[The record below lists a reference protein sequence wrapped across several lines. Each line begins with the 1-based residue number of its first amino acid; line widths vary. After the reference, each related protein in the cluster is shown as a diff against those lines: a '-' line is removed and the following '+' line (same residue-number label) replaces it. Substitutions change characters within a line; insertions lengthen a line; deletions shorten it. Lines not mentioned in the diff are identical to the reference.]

1 MRGLASRPNTMIVLG
16 LAIATVALAA
26 RDPVWTDT
34 WVIVGVYVLIAL
46 STGISYGQ
54 AGILS
59 MSQGA
64 FAAIGGYAAAVS
76 TLRFK
81 FPPGVDLLIAA
92 VLPALLAYGLAR
104 LVTRLTPLAT
114 ALATLAL
121 GSVIEIALRNM
132 DDITGGYIGLAGI
145 PGIGMIDS
153 PLKYCV
159 LVWAMICVC
168 VLMYENLVNSPFGR
182 ALNVIR
188 HDRMRAQ
195 ADGVNVPQL
204 LSAAFAFSA
213 AMAGSAGWLYAHYIS
228 YISPNSLDTHTSI
241 SALLMTVVGGSGIIL
256 GPLAG
261 TVFLDVLVRHLPAQE
276 LQGMFYGGAL
286 ILILILA
293 PTGLLGLVPAL
304 LARLR
309 ANRGL
314 RGTTKA
320 TAAKPEAAR

>member
-1 MRGLASRPNTMIVLG
+1 
-16 LAIATVALAA
+16 
-26 RDPVWTDT
+26 
-34 WVIVGVYVLIAL
+34 
-46 STGISYGQ
+46 
-54 AGILS
+54 
-59 MSQGA
+59 
-64 FAAIGGYAAAVS
+64 
-76 TLRFK
+76 
-81 FPPGVDLLIAA
+81 
-92 VLPALLAYGLAR
+92 
-104 LVTRLTPLAT
+104 LTPLAT

-132 DDITGGYIGLAGI
+132 DNITGGYIGLAGI
-145 PGIGMIDS
+145 PGIGIIDT

-159 LVWAMICVC
+159 LVWVMICLC

-188 HDRMRAQ
+188 HDRTRAQ

-213 AMAGSAGWLYAHYIS
+213 AIAGSAGWIYAHYIS

-241 SALLMTVVGGSGIIL
+241 SALLMTVIGGSGIIL

-309 ANRGL
+309 AYRGP
-314 RGTTKA
+314 RGTAKA
-320 TAAKPEAAR
+320 ATVKPEVAQ

>member
-1 MRGLASRPNTMIVLG
+1 MRGLTSRPNTMIVLG
-16 LAIATVALAA
+16 LAIASVALAA

-64 FAAIGGYAAAVS
+64 FAAVGGYTAAVS

-81 FPPGVDLLIAA
+81 LPPGVDLLIAA
-92 VLPALLAYGLAR
+92 ALPALLAYGLAR
-104 LVTRLTPLAT
+104 VVTRLTALAT

-132 DDITGGYIGLAGI
+132 DNITGGYIGLAGI
-145 PGIGMIDS
+145 PGIGMIDT
-153 PLKYCV
+153 PLKYCA

-188 HDRMRAQ
+188 HDRVRAQ

-204 LSAAFAFSA
+204 LSAAFAF
-213 AMAGSAGWLYAHYIS
+213 
-228 YISPNSLDTHTSI
+228 D
-241 SALLMTVVGGSGIIL
+241 L
-256 GPLAG
+256 GPAHERDWR
-261 TVFLDVLVRHLPAQE
+261 FRYNP
-276 LQGMFYGGAL
+276 
-286 ILILILA
+286 
-293 PTGLLGLVPAL
+293 
-304 LARLR
+304 R
-309 ANRGL
+309 
-314 RGTTKA
+314 
-320 TAAKPEAAR
+320 TACRNCIP

>member
-1 MRGLASRPNTMIVLG
+1 MRAFTSRPNTMIVLG
-16 LAIATVALAA
+16 LAIASVAVAA
-26 RDPVWTDT
+26 RDPVWTDS
-34 WVIVGVYVLIAL
+34 WVIIGVFALIAL

-64 FAAIGGYAAAVS
+64 FAAIGGYTAAVS
-76 TLRFK
+76 TLRLRL
-81 FPPGVDLLIAA
+81 PPGVDLLIAVA
-92 VLPALLAYGLAR
+92 LPALLAYALAR
-104 LVTRLTPLAT
+104 VVTRLTALAT

-132 DDITGGYIGLAGI
+132 DSITGGYIGLAGI
-145 PGIGMIDS
+145 PGIGMIDT
-153 PLKYCV
+153 PLKYCA

-168 VLMYENLVNSPFGR
+168 VLIYENLVNSPFGR

-188 HDRMRAQ
+188 HNRMRAQ
-195 ADGVNVPQL
+195 ADGVDVPRL

-213 AMAGSAGWLYAHYIS
+213 AVAGSAGWLYAHYIS
-228 YISPNSLDTHTSI
+228 YISPNSLDSQTSI
-241 SALLMTVVGGSGIIL
+241 SALLMTVIGGPGIIL

-261 TVFLDVLVRHLPAQE
+261 TVFLDILVRHLPAQD

-293 PTGLLGLVPAL
+293 PTGLLGLVPPL
-304 LARLR
+304 WVKLR
-309 ANRGL
+309 AIFGPRSTA
-314 RGTTKA
+314 RTT
-320 TAAKPEAAR
+320 TAKPEAAQ

>member
-1 MRGLASRPNTMIVLG
+1 MRRFTSRPNTIIVLG
-16 LAIATVALAA
+16 LATVSVALAA
-26 RDPVWTDT
+26 RDPVWTDS

-46 STGISYGQ
+46 STGFSYGQ

-64 FAAIGGYAAAVS
+64 FAAIGGYIAAVS

-81 FPPGVDLLIAA
+81 LPPGIDLLMAA
-92 VLPALLAYGLAR
+92 ALPALLAYGLAR
-104 LVTRLTPLAT
+104 VVTRLTALAT

-132 DDITGGYIGLAGI
+132 DNITGGYIGLAGI
-145 PGIGMIDS
+145 PGIGIVDT

-159 LVWAMICVC
+159 LVWTMICVC

-188 HDRMRAQ
+188 HNRLRAQ
-195 ADGVNVPQL
+195 ADGVDVPRL

-228 YISPNSLDTHTSI
+228 YISPNSLDTQTSI
-241 SALLMTVVGGSGIIL
+241 SALLMTVIGGPGIIL

-293 PTGLLGLVPAL
+293 PTGLLGLVPPL
-304 LARLR
+304 LAKLC
-309 ANRGL
+309 ANRGF
-314 RGTTKA
+314 RRTTKPA
-320 TAAKPEAAR
+320 TVKPGAAQ

>member
-1 MRGLASRPNTMIVLG
+1 MKGLTRRPNTMIVLG
-16 LAIATVALAA
+16 LAIASVALVS

-64 FAAIGGYAAAVS
+64 FAAIGGYAAAVT
-76 TLRFK
+76 TLRFRL
-81 FPPGVDLLIAA
+81 PPGVDLLMAA
-92 VLPALLAYGLAR
+92 ALPALLAYGLAR

-132 DDITGGYIGLAGI
+132 DSITGGYIGLAGI
-145 PGIGMIDS
+145 PGIGFIDT
-153 PLKYCV
+153 PLKYCA
-159 LVWAMICVC
+159 LVWVMICLC
-168 VLMYENLVNSPFGR
+168 VFLYENLVNSPFGR

-188 HDRMRAQ
+188 HDRTRAQ
-195 ADGVNVPQL
+195 ADGVHVPQL

-213 AMAGSAGWLYAHYIS
+213 AIAGSAGWLYAHYIS

-241 SALLMTVVGGSGIIL
+241 SALLMTVIGGSGIIL

-293 PTGLLGLVPAL
+293 PTGLLGLVPAVW
-304 LARLR
+304 ARLR
-309 ANRGL
+309 GNRRL
-314 RGTTKA
+314 RGIGKA
-320 TAAKPEAAR
+320 ATVKPGAAQ

>member
-1 MRGLASRPNTMIVLG
+1 MKGLASRPNTMIVLG
-16 LAIATVALAA
+16 LALASVALAA
-26 RDPVWTDT
+26 RDPVWTDS
-34 WVIVGVYVLIAL
+34 WVIIGVYVLIAL

-76 TLRFK
+76 ATRLRL
-81 FPPGVDLLIAA
+81 PPGIDLLIAA
-92 VLPALLAYGLAR
+92 ALPALLAYGLAR
-104 LVTRLTPLAT
+104 VVTRLTALAT

-121 GSVIEIALRNM
+121 GSVVEIALRNM
-132 DDITGGYIGLAGI
+132 DSVTGGYIGLAGI
-145 PGIGMIDS
+145 PGIGAVDT
-153 PLKYCV
+153 PLKYCA

-168 VLMYENLVNSPFGR
+168 VLMYENLVKSPFGR

-188 HDRMRAQ
+188 HDRLRAQ

-213 AMAGSAGWLYAHYIS
+213 AIAGSAGWLYAHYVS
-228 YISPNSLDTHTSI
+228 YISPNSLDTQTSI
-241 SALLMTVVGGSGIIL
+241 SALLMTVIGGPGNIL

-261 TVFLDVLVRHLPAQE
+261 TVLLDVLVRHLPAQE

-286 ILILILA
+286 ILILIAA
-293 PTGLLGLVPAL
+293 PTGLLGLVPPL
-304 LARLR
+304 LVKLR
-309 ANRGL
+309 AERGL
-314 RGTTKA
+314 GRAKA
-320 TAAKPEAAR
+320 TTAKPETGQ

>member
-1 MRGLASRPNTMIVLG
+1 M
-16 LAIATVALAA
+16 AIA
-26 RDPVWTDT
+26 
-34 WVIVGVYVLIAL
+34 
-46 STGISYGQ
+46 
-54 AGILS
+54 
-59 MSQGA
+59 
-64 FAAIGGYAAAVS
+64 
-76 TLRFK
+76 
-81 FPPGVDLLIAA
+81 
-92 VLPALLAYGLAR
+92 LPALLAYGLAR
-104 LVTRLTPLAT
+104 VVTRLTALAT

-132 DDITGGYIGLAGI
+132 DSITGGYIGLAGI
-145 PGIGMIDS
+145 PGIGLIDT
-153 PLKYCV
+153 PLKYCA
-159 LVWAMICVC
+159 LVWAMICLC

-188 HDRMRAQ
+188 HNRMRAQ

-213 AMAGSAGWLYAHYIS
+213 AIAGSAGWLYAHYIS
-228 YISPNSLDTHTSI
+228 YISPGSLDTQTSI
-241 SALLMTVVGGSGIIL
+241 SALLMTVIGGPGIIL

-293 PTGLLGLVPAL
+293 PTGLLGLLPPL

-309 ANRGL
+309 PGRPS
-314 RGTTKA
+314 RRA
-320 TAAKPEAAR
+320 TEAATAKPEAAQ

>member
-1 MRGLASRPNTMIVLG
+1 MKGLTSRPNTVIVLG
-16 LAIATVALAA
+16 LALVSVALAA
-26 RDPVWTDT
+26 RDPVWTDS
-34 WVIVGVYVLIAL
+34 WVIIGVYVLIAL

-64 FAAIGGYAAAVS
+64 FAAVGGYAAAVS
-76 TLRFK
+76 ALRLK
-81 FPPGVDLLIAA
+81 LPPGVDLLMAIA
-92 VLPALLAYGLAR
+92 LPALLAYALAR
-104 LVTRLTPLAT
+104 VVTRLTALAT

-132 DDITGGYIGLAGI
+132 DSITGGYIGLAGR
-145 PGIGMIDS
+145 PGIGIIDT
-153 PLKYCV
+153 PLKYCA
-159 LVWAMICVC
+159 LVWAMICLC

-188 HDRMRAQ
+188 HNRMRAQ

-213 AMAGSAGWLYAHYIS
+213 AIAGSAGWLYAHYIS
-228 YISPNSLDTHTSI
+228 YISPGSLDTQTSI
-241 SALLMTVVGGSGIIL
+241 SALLMTVIGGPGIIL

-261 TVFLDVLVRHLPAQE
+261 TIFLDVLVRHLPAQE
-276 LQGMFYGGAL
+276 LQGMFYGGVL

-293 PTGLLGLVPAL
+293 PTGLLGLVPPL

-309 ANRGL
+309 PGRTS
-314 RGTTKA
+314 RRTTEA
-320 TAAKPEAAR
+320 AIAKPGAAQ